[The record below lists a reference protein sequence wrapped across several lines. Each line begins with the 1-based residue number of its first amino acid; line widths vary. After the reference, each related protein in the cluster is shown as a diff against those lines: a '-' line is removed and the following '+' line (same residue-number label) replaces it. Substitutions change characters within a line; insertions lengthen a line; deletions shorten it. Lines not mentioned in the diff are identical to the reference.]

1 MKQIEVSVKITNAHN
16 LSAYRRWAPIYDA
29 TVNHL
34 FTPGRRRALEVLSLQ
49 ASENVLIVGVGTGA
63 DLPYL
68 PTGTTATGIDLSPD
82 MLAKARL
89 KLDLCPASVTLIEG
103 DAQELHVPE
112 NSFDAAILNLILSVV
127 PDGRACLKSALR
139 AVKPGGR
146 LVVFDKFQ
154 TENKKITPIR
164 RFMNYFSTRLGTDI
178 TRRFSDMLDNCP
190 CKVIQEEP
198 SLLGGVYRIV
208 LLRKE

>member
-68 PTGTTATGIDLSPD
+68 PTGATATGIDLSPD

-190 CKVIQEEP
+190 CKVVQEEP

>member
-68 PTGTTATGIDLSPD
+68 PTGATATGIDLSPD